1 MKALIY
7 FGGFMRLAV
16 LASLFVLGACGV
28 ESQHKKLSI
37 EGEGQKSVVIAGV
50 SADVK
55 EQAQRLGLK
64 VEGDSILR
72 IEGDVDL
79 INQLNVNSEASA
91 ILDEALL
98 TSERE
103 PFKIEPGSQYLAK
116 KDFGLLEF
124 WKKKPEAD
132 GRGVI
137 VGVFDDGISAHQS
150 GFRLTSTGARKLL
163 KRGSYST
170 LTTYTLTK
178 NAEGV
183 FEGEVDETR
192 SGIGGTVDLNA
203 DGKRSKYKA
212 AFINEKVCLDL
223 NTNGSFEVDECKGIF
238 SETGDYY
245 LLSNNT
251 SILTEFNRE
260 NGELKI
266 SQPETD
272 SHGEGVAA
280 VMAAFNQAN
289 LGMNGV
295 APGAQM
301 VDFDISES
309 AMTPS
314 EAQYTMGSIL
324 LGLEWLAKNGA
335 EVANISYSLF
345 FSSVQAQDFMA
356 QAIDQLV
363 KKYNIVLSFSAGNNG
378 PGLGSLNR
386 RVIYPE
392 STIVAGAFVS
402 KELDERVW
410 GVTGLPEEGR
420 VIYYSSRGPGP
431 LGDGGPNMLGP
442 LSSLTHSSPDAGF
455 RAFNGTSSAAPSL
468 AGAAAVLISAIKQEG
483 LKVDA
488 YTVVQAM
495 KLSGKRLELEPYV
508 FQGHGLPQIE
518 KALEIYKRMMTGEM
532 FAQIGV
538 RANRGTQDRVAGR
551 GLLFFK
557 SRSNAVESAR
567 LDLSGVLSPLAA
579 RSVRVEALVPLKL
592 EYSKGL
598 SGSRELWASVSGSRV
613 HVDVDIEEALAG
625 SNGESF
631 GEIIIRDLRS
641 DELLAI
647 VPVTVIDDKPATTL
661 ARQIFTVGPQG
672 SARMHVNAPLGVK
685 ALKVKFRGLSGPFN
699 MLNFSS
705 FDSHRARTQQI
716 AFTDEMFIPVERAG
730 HHQVGLVMPG
740 GAGAEARVE
749 VEVEGVSFDLPQ
761 SVISSASNS
770 ASVTVNYTG
779 ASTTYAKLSMNPVGE
794 RVGQMVTTDNGV
806 VKPLEIEMTI
816 MQGGT
821 YTASIRPTASADTR
835 LFYTNCTHK
844 TMDAAGV
851 ETFRS
856 GATFTKSGQA
866 AEKVTFR
873 CIPFDHGMNS
883 GHSESWAMEVTRSRG
898 SAETRDVIFMPNSN
912 RSTSFSKKTPGTYEI
927 RLAPMNGSQSISL
940 GTIDVF

>member
-1 MKALIY
+1 
-7 FGGFMRLAV
+7 MRLAV

-28 ESQHKKLSI
+28 DSSHKKLAI
-37 EGEGQKSVVIAGV
+37 EGEGEKSVLIAGV

-55 EQAQRLGLK
+55 AQAERLGLQ
-64 VEGDSILR
+64 VEGDTILR
-72 IEGDVDL
+72 VQGDVDL
-79 INQLNVNSEASA
+79 INQLNVDPDASA
-91 ILDEALL
+91 VLDEALL

-132 GRGVI
+132 GRGVV

-150 GFRLTSTGARKLL
+150 GFRVTSTGARKLL

-192 SGIGGTVDLNA
+192 QGFGGTVDVNA
-203 DGKRSKYKA
+203 DGKKA
-212 AFINEKVCLDL
+212 KFKASFINEKVCLDINSDASL
-223 NTNGSFEVDECKGIF
+223 DASECKGIF
-238 SETGDYY
+238 SESGDYF
-245 LLSNNT
+245 LLANNT
-251 SILTEFNRE
+251 SILAEFNRE
-260 NGELKI
+260 TGALKI
-266 SQPETD
+266 SQPEDD

-289 LGMNGV
+289 LGMSGV

-301 VDFDISES
+301 VDFDISEA
-309 AMTPS
+309 AMIPS

-402 KELDERVW
+402 QELDERVW
-410 GVTGLPEEGR
+410 GVTGLPAEGR

-442 LSSLTHSSPDAGF
+442 LSSLTHSTPDAGF

-518 KALEIYKRMMTGEM
+518 KALEIYKRMSTGEM

-538 RANRGTQDRVAGR
+538 RANRGTQDRVGGR

-557 SRSNAVESAR
+557 SRSNSVESAR
-567 LDLSGVLSPLAA
+567 LDLTGFLSPLAA

-598 SGSRELWASVSGSRV
+598 SGSKELWASVSGSRV
-613 HVDVDIEEALAG
+613 HVDVDISEVLEGSSGEA
-625 SNGESF
+625 F
-631 GEIIIRDLRS
+631 GEILIRDQRT

-647 VPVTVIDDKPATTL
+647 VPVTVIDDKPATRL
-661 ARQIFTVGPQG
+661 SRQVFTVGPQG

-685 ALKVKFRGLSGPFN
+685 ALKVKFRGISGPFN

-716 AFTDEMFIPVERAG
+716 AFIDEMFIPVERAG
-730 HHQVGLVMPG
+730 HHQVGLAMVG
-740 GAGAEARVE
+740 GAGAEATVE
-749 VEVEGVSFDLPQ
+749 VEVEGVSFDLTQ
-761 SVISSASNS
+761 SAIASA
-770 ASVTVNYTG
+770 ATAATVGVSYTG
-779 ASTTYAKLSMNPVGE
+779 ASTTYAKLSMTPVGE
-794 RVGQMVTTDNGV
+794 RVGSTITTSNQE
-806 VKPLEIEMTI
+806 VKPLEIEMNIT
-816 MQGGT
+816 QAGT
-821 YTASIRPTASADTR
+821 YTANIRPTMSADTR
-835 LFYTNCTHK
+835 LFYTNCSHK
-844 TMDAAGV
+844 TVDAAGV
-851 ETFRS
+851 ETHRT
-856 GATFTKSGQA
+856 GATFTKTGEDAQ
-866 AEKVTFR
+866 KVTFS
-873 CIPFDHGMNS
+873 CLPFDQGMNN
-883 GHSESWAMEVTRSRG
+883 GHSEAWMMEVLRSKG
-898 SAETRDVIFMPNSN
+898 AAETRDVIFTPNST
-912 RSTSFSKKTPGTYEI
+912 RATGFSKKSPGTYEI
-927 RLAPMNGSQSISL
+927 RLAPMNGAQSISL
-940 GTIDVF
+940 GLIDVF

>member
-1 MKALIY
+1 
-7 FGGFMRLAV
+7 MRLAV
-16 LASLFVLGACGV
+16 LASLFVLGACGM
-28 ESQHKKLSI
+28 ESGRKSLSI
-37 EGEGQKSVVIAGV
+37 EGSGHKSVIVAGV
-50 SADVK
+50 TSDVK
-55 EQAQRLGLK
+55 EEALRLGLS
-64 VEGDSILR
+64 VEGDTILR
-72 IEGDVDL
+72 IQGDVDL
-79 INQLNVNSEASA
+79 INQLSVEAETQA
-91 ILDEALL
+91 VLDEAIIS
-98 TSERE
+98 SERE
-103 PFKIEPGSQYLAK
+103 AFTIEPGSQYLAK

-150 GFRLTSTGARKLL
+150 GFRVTSTGARKLL
-163 KRGSYST
+163 KRGSHST

-178 NAEGV
+178 NAEGI

-192 SGIGGTVDLNA
+192 AGFGGTVDLNA

-212 AFINEKVCLDL
+212 SFKDEKVCLDL
-223 NTNGSFEVDECKGIF
+223 NTNDTFETEECKGIF
-238 SETGDYY
+238 SESGDYY

-251 SILTEFNRE
+251 SILAEFNRE
-260 NGELKI
+260 SGALKI

-309 AMTPS
+309 SLTPT

-410 GVTGLPEEGR
+410 GVTGLPQEGR

-455 RAFNGTSSAAPSL
+455 RAFNGTSSAAPAL
-468 AGAAAVLISAIKQEG
+468 AGAAAVLVSAIKLEG

-495 KLSGKRLELEPYV
+495 KLSGNRLEAEPFV

-518 KALEIYKRMMTGEM
+518 KALEIYKRMISGSM

-538 RANRGTQDRVAGR
+538 RANRGTQDRVPGR
-551 GLLFFK
+551 GLMFFK
-557 SRSNAVESAR
+557 SKSNSVESAR
-567 LDLSGVLSPLAA
+567 LDLTGVLSPLASRA
-579 RSVRVEALVPLKL
+579 LRVEALALLKL
-592 EYSKGL
+592 EYSKGI

-613 HVDVDIEEALAG
+613 HVDVDIEAALEG

-631 GEIIIRDLRS
+631 GEIIIRDQRS
-641 DELLAI
+641 DEVLAI

-661 ARQIFTVGPQG
+661 TRQIFTVGPQG

-716 AFTDEMFIPVERAG
+716 AFIDEMFIPVERAG
-730 HHQVGLVMPG
+730 HHQVGIAMPG

-749 VEVEGVSFDLPQ
+749 VEVEGISFDLPQ
-761 SVISSASNS
+761 NGVSGERATNVSVNFL
-770 ASVTVNYTG
+770 G
-779 ASTTYAKLSMNPVGE
+779 ASTTYAKLSMTPVGE
-794 RVGQMVTTDNGV
+794 RVAHMITTDNV
-806 VKPLEIEMTI
+806 QVKPLEIEMTI
-816 MQGGT
+816 TQGGS
-821 YTASIRPTASADTR
+821 YSANIRPSSSADTR
-835 LFYTNCTHK
+835 LFYTNCSHK
-844 TMDAAGV
+844 TVDAAGV

-856 GATFTKSGQA
+856 GATFTKTGQA
-866 AEKVTFR
+866 AEKVTFS
-873 CIPFDHGMNS
+873 CIPFDHGMNN
-883 GHSESWAMEVTRSRG
+883 GHSESWVMEVSRSRG
-898 SAETRDVIFMPNSN
+898 ASESRDVIFTPNSN
-912 RSTSFSKKTPGTYEI
+912 RSVGFSKKSSGTYEL
-927 RLAPMNGSQSISL
+927 RLAPMNGSQSLSL
-940 GTIDVF
+940 GTIEVY